1 MDKRKKKLHCHFKWK
16 KPFVNDISVKLSFN
30 DKLCIKLRNIEY
42 KCMKVS
48 EWLDVNP
55 LAVLVDNVLQKGPSL
70 RADVYQ
76 MFKSKISTSEILEA
90 RLKYLHLIGM
100 DSHKQKHD

>member
-1 MDKRKKKLHCHFKWK
+1 MDKRKKKKHCHFKWK
-16 KPFVNDISVKLSFN
+16 KPFVNDITVKLSLH
-30 DKLCIKLRNIEY
+30 DKLCIKLKNVEY

-76 MFKSKISTSEILEA
+76 IFKSKTSTSEIMEA
-90 RLKYLHLIGM
+90 RLKYLLLIGK
-100 DSHKQKHD
+100 DSHKQKYD